1 MKSKRP
7 DVNFE
12 INEKQDYSLIHLKNR
27 RFPILLPYSLSARE
41 IQEMEDKE
49 IAEWLEE
56 MSIIYPIMID

>member
-1 MKSKRP
+1 MKAKRI

-12 INEKQDYSLIHLKNR
+12 INKKEDYSLVHLKNR
-27 RFPILLPYSLSARE
+27 RFPMLLPYSLSARE

-56 MSIIYPIMID
+56 MSIIYPIMMD